1 MVGIIGLSPIIIR
14 RKLVHVMPIK
24 KLYVCPRLEGLKIW
38 TNKDWEPIIEVIRE
52 KTSQKIY
59 RISNCYNWLYA
70 TEDCKLL
77 LENNDTIQ
85 VSKVVADTKLFQ
97 IRYPESSVYSLPIPK
112 NIEPEPH
119 KLMSIEDIEDRN
131 DEDIHDLTDYINC
144 KNIEAAKQAF
154 LNTRNNLQPNIT
166 LIWNFTELQQKMM
179 LAEKVGFQ
187 PRIPTTSEPN
197 HLRFKSSYEDMKY
210 DREYLN
216 QDTIDFKT
224 GKIIHLIDNYTH
236 EDYIKEMREIYSETY
251 LSYPLFHEESGLW
264 DLLDYK
270 RSQFK
275 TPLKEWR
282 KPIFDYNR
290 HYLYQIRTPTG
301 FYQAGVGKLV
311 IKSENS

>member
-1 MVGIIGLSPIIIR
+1 MVGIIGISPIIVKR
-14 RKLVHVMPIK
+14 ELVHVIPIK
-24 KLYVCPRLEGLKIW
+24 KLYDCPRLDGLKIW
-38 TNKDWEPIIEVIRE
+38 TKNAWEPIIEVRRE

-85 VSKVVADTKLFQ
+85 VSKVVEDTKLFQ
-97 IRYPESSVYSLPIPK
+97 IRYPESRVYSLPIPK

-119 KLMSIEDIEDRN
+119 KLISIEDVDDRRGK
-131 DEDIHDLTDYINC
+131 DIHDLTDYINC

-154 LNTRNNLQPNIT
+154 LNRRNNLQPNIT
-166 LIWNFTELQQKMM
+166 LVWNFTELQQLMM

-187 PRIPTTSEPN
+187 PRIPTTSLPSW
-197 HLRFKSSYEDMKY
+197 LRFKSSYEDIKY
-210 DREYLN
+210 DCEYLN

-224 GKIIHLIDNYTH
+224 GAVVPLSNPYTH
-236 EDYIKEMREIYSETY
+236 EDYIKDMRELYSGTY
-251 LSYPLFHEESGLW
+251 VKYPLFHEDSGLW
-264 DLLDYK
+264 DLFVYQ
-270 RSQFK
+270 RSQFDK
-275 TPLKEWR
+275 PLKEWR

-290 HYLYQIRTPTG
+290 HYIYQIRTPTG

-311 IKSENS
+311 VKTENY